1 MREYSNC
8 YIAYL
13 DLLGFKN
20 IVSRK
25 SCEDIAKLFDEI
37 QERYIVA
44 VDSSKKVL
52 MDYRRL
58 KIKIMSDSICL
69 YVDSSVRN
77 ALPGLVAFCGYF
89 QQRLL
94 RLEEPILTRGAI
106 VKGDLYAEKDKDIMF
121 GKGFVQA
128 YQMEENTAVFPRV
141 IFTKSLIDES
151 DTIDEYGRNYLQKF
165 TFSDEDAFMAIDYL
179 YLFYGLRHDYND
191 WKSFAR
197 FVQKELDGEMDSRI
211 REKYLYV
218 KKNIERVRA
227 KYIEQMKLSN
237 KAS

>member
-1 MREYSNC
+1 MREYSDC

-20 IVSRK
+20 IVSK
-25 SCEDIAKLFDEI
+25 KNCEDIAKLFDEI

-94 RLEEPILTRGAI
+94 RLEEPVLTRGAI
-106 VKGDLYAEKDKDIMF
+106 VRGDLYAEKDKDIMF

-128 YQMEENTAVFPRV
+128 YSMEENTAVFPRV
-141 IFTKSLIDES
+141 IFTRSLIDECE
-151 DTIDEYGRNYLQKF
+151 TIDGYGRNYLQRF
-165 TFSDEDAFMAIDYL
+165 TFSDEDAFVSIDYL
-179 YLFYGLRHDYND
+179 FLFYGLRHDHDD
-191 WKSFAR
+191 WKSFVR
-197 FVQKELDGEMDSRI
+197 FVRKELDCEMDSRI
-211 REKYLYV
+211 REKYLYLNR
-218 KKNIERVRA
+218 NIERVRI
-227 KYIEQMKLSN
+227 KYIEEKQLSD

>member
-1 MREYSNC
+1 MREYSDC

-13 DLLGFKN
+13 DLLGFKV
-20 IVSRK
+20 IVSSK

-44 VDSSKKVL
+44 VESSKKVL

-77 ALPGLVAFCGYF
+77 ALPGLVAFCNHF

-94 RLEEPILTRGAI
+94 RLEEPVLTRGAI

-128 YQMEENTAVFPRV
+128 YLMEEKTAVFPRV
-141 IFTKSLIDES
+141 IFTRSLIDECE
-151 DTIDEYGRNYLQKF
+151 TIDEYGRDYLQKF
-165 TFSDEDAFMAIDYL
+165 TFSDEDAFVSIDYL
-179 YLFYGLRHDYND
+179 YLFYGLRHEHDD
-191 WKSFAR
+191 WKSFVR
-197 FVQKELDGEMDSRI
+197 FVQKELNGEMDSRI
-211 REKYLYV
+211 REKYIYI
-218 KKNIERVRA
+218 KRNIERVRT
-227 KYIEQMKLSN
+227 KYIEQIGLSN
-237 KAS
+237 IAS

>member
-1 MREYSNC
+1 MREYSDC

-13 DLLGFKN
+13 DLLGFKI
-20 IVSRK
+20 IVSNK

-58 KIKIMSDSICL
+58 KIKIMSDSICF

-77 ALPGLVAFCGYF
+77 ALPGLIAFCGHF

-94 RLEEPILTRGAI
+94 RMKEPILTRGAI
-106 VKGDLYAEKDKDIMF
+106 VRGDLYAEKDKDIMF
-121 GKGFVQA
+121 GKGFIQA
-128 YQMEENTAVFPRV
+128 YQMEEHTAVFPRV

-151 DTIDEYGRNYLQKF
+151 NTIDDYGRDYLQRF
-165 TFSDEDAFMAIDYL
+165 TFSDEDAFISIDYL
-179 YLFYGLRHDYND
+179 YLFYGLRHDHDD
-191 WKSFAR
+191 WKSFAKY
-197 FVQKELDGEMDSRI
+197 VQKELDSEIDSRI
-211 REKYLYV
+211 RDKYLYL
-218 KKNIERVRA
+218 KRNIERVGA
-227 KYIEQMKLSN
+227 KYIEQIGLSSI
-237 KAS
+237 AS